1 MCAVCLLFPL
11 LTWILSKVRGIY
23 DFRFF
28 SVYIKSNDIGL
39 DIKLYILT
47 LSLTGLVIESV
58 IFLMV

>member
-28 SVYIKSNDIGL
+28 IVYIKSNDIGL